1 MNRIPMAA
9 PCPIRR
15 AEPDGLRLSA
25 RSIARRAR
33 PAAPRDVEAARA
45 FYGDALRGRQLRLP
59 VRRGMT
65 TGLWFLVGGNI
76 VEVRTANGGAA
87 APIVIDVD
95 DPDLLAQRC
104 WDAGFTVRVG
114 EDETG
119 RAPVSVIDP
128 FGRRVDLMPKA
139 ALSERLS
146 AGGAGR

>member
-9 PCPIRR
+9 RRTIRR
-15 AEPDGLRLSA
+15 VGPDALRLSPH
-25 RSIARRAR
+25 STCRRTH
-33 PAAPRDVEAARA
+33 PAAPSDVEAARA

-59 VRRGMT
+59 ARCGT
-65 TGLWFLVGGNI
+65 TPGLWFLIGGNI
-76 VEVRTANGGAA
+76 VEVRIGKGSGAE
-87 APIVIDVD
+87 PIVIAVD

-128 FGRRVDLMPKA
+128 FGRRLDLMPKA
-139 ALSERLS
+139 ALGDRLS

>member
-1 MNRIPMAA
+1 MNRIPRAA
-9 PCPIRR
+9 RRTIRPDGPDALRLRAPGTHRR
-15 AEPDGLRLSA
+15 AN
-25 RSIARRAR
+25 
-33 PAAPRDVEAARA
+33 PAASNDVEAARA

-59 VRRGMT
+59 ARRGTT

-76 VEVRTANGGAA
+76 VEVRTGNGGA

-95 DPDLLAQRC
+95 DPDLLAQQC

-128 FGRRVDLMPKA
+128 FGRRLDLMPKA
-139 ALSERLS
+139 ALSDRLS

>member
-1 MNRIPMAA
+1 MNRIPMTARRT
-9 PCPIRR
+9 IRR
-15 AEPDGLRLSA
+15 VRADALRLSA
-25 RSIARRAR
+25 DSTCRRAH
-33 PAAPRDVEAARA
+33 PNAPSDVEAARA

-59 VRRGMT
+59 ARRGMT

-87 APIVIDVD
+87 ASIVIDVD

>member
-1 MNRIPMAA
+1 MNRIPMTA
-9 PCPIRR
+9 PYTIRR
-15 AEPDGLRLSA
+15 AEPDGLGLSA

-95 DPDLLAQRC
+95 DPDLVAQRC

>member
-9 PCPIRR
+9 PRTIRR
-15 AEPDGLRLSA
+15 VEPDGLRLSA
-25 RSIARRAR
+25 RSIARRAQS
-33 PAAPRDVEAARA
+33 AAPSDVEAARA
-45 FYGDALRGRQLRLP
+45 FYGDVLRGRQLRLP
-59 VRRGMT
+59 ARRGKT
-65 TGLWFLVGGNI
+65 TGLWFLVAGNI
-76 VEVRTANGGAA
+76 VEVRTANGGAT

-128 FGRRVDLMPKA
+128 FGRRVDLMPKT

>member
-1 MNRIPMAA
+1 MSRIPMAA
-9 PCPIRR
+9 PRTTRR
-15 AEPDGLRLSA
+15 VKPGVLALGA
-25 RSIARRAR
+25 HRSARRAQS
-33 PAAPRDVEAARA
+33 AAPSDVGAARA
-45 FYGDALRGRQLRLP
+45 FYGKALRGRQLRLP
-59 VRRGMT
+59 ARRGTT
-65 TGLWFLVGGNI
+65 TGLWFLVAGNI
-76 VEVRTANGGAA
+76 VEVRTANGGAS

-114 EDETG
+114 ADETG

-128 FGRRVDLMPKA
+128 FGRRVDLMSKA